1 MRNPSLACEAV
12 PHRIL
17 AVFPAAIMLKP
28 VNDSAAF
35 LVAAHHIQAFA
46 RWCRLLELNQPHV
59 PRLPVPFYLVQIS
72 RPNLIGISAGSYTVL
87 TTPGMIRIADLCLP
101 YPDII

>member
-1 MRNPSLACEAV
+1 MLILITSLSMRNPSLACEAV

-35 LVAAHHIQAFA
+35 LVAAHHIQAYA
-46 RWCRLLELNQPHV
+46 RWCQVLELNQQANR
-59 PRLPVPFYLVQIS
+59 PRHDPDCRSLSALI
-72 RPNLIGISAGSYTVL
+72 RPPSY
-87 TTPGMIRIADLCLP
+87 
-101 YPDII
+101 